1 MNEWINLKEW
11 IYGKICDNINIYVI
25 FGDIWL
31 NVYFNLEFWII
42 CILIVIIFKNWI
54 RKLWKF
60 NDMCLNVICWL
71 FDLN

>member
-60 NDMCLNVICWL
+60 NDMCMIEICWL
-71 FDLN
+71 VDLN